1 MADLRVLKL
10 ALLAE
15 TKDFVKGLDTAEK
28 NTKTFSQKLQAGVKK
43 AALAFAALGAAAGAA
58 AIKIGKDAVKAAIA
72 DEQSQKRL
80 ATALRNS
87 TDATDGQIKAV
98 EKYITKA
105 QNATGVNDTQ
115 LRASFAIL
123 TRATKDSTEAQ
134 RLNNIALDIA
144 AGTGKNLETVSEAL
158 AKAVGGNTAALER
171 LDPALRD
178 IIRSGATTD
187 EVIAQLAKNFD
198 GAAAEAADTF
208 AGRLAIIKARI
219 SDAQK
224 ALGFALLPVLERVA
238 KFISE
243 KVVPAI
249 EGLVRGLTGGPN
261 SVQASGIRTADG
273 LERFADGL
281 DENDTAGFN
290 LGKALRDLAL
300 GFGRLFEDVEKGAGP
315 DGAFARMIEKITGM
329 AEVLLKL
336 IEQIDRAIEAFGRLR
351 EAGKGISDRLV
362 SAGIVNQGDLGV
374 GGIGA
379 IQAARMRNQTNVNI
393 NVSGQVDTNSA
404 ARRIVNVLTSAATT
418 TGLTFAQRRA
428 LR

>member
-72 DEQSQKRL
+72 DEQSQKKL
-80 ATALRNS
+80 AIALRNS
-87 TDATDGQIKAV
+87 TNATDGQIKAV
-98 EKYITKA
+98 EEYITKA
-105 QNATGVNDTQ
+105 QNATGVNDTK

-144 AGTGKNLETVSEAL
+144 AATGKDLETVSEAL
-158 AKAVGGNTAALER
+158 AKGVNGSTTALQR
-171 LDPALRD
+171 LDPSLRD
-178 IIRSGATTD
+178 IISSGASAD

-219 SDAQK
+219 GDAQK
-224 ALGFALLPVLERVA
+224 ALGFALLPVLERVS

-300 GFGRLFEDVEKGAGP
+300 GFGRLFEDVERGAGP
-315 DGAFARMIEKITGM
+315 DGTFARMIEKITGM

-351 EAGKGISDRLV
+351 AA
-362 SAGIVNQGDLGV
+362 SAGIGERFAPGGTTARDLGV
-374 GGIGA
+374 GGIGG

-404 ARRIVNVLTSAATT
+404 ARRIVNVLSTAATT